1 MILRETFTE
10 LTFDNNVYTYMYSNQ
25 LMKTMLNRNC

>member
-10 LTFDNNVYTYMYSNQ
+10 LTFDNNVYTYMYNQ